1 MKKILIT
8 GASSGIGKELCLYFL
23 KNGYKVVGLSRS
35 KVNINDE
42 SFKHYCIDLSENF
55 QKLSEIITESVN
67 NEKYDFMIHCA
78 GMEQTLPIKLQ
89 NPEVIQKI
97 FSINVFSS
105 IELVRL
111 FSSKKISNNNSSI
124 LLFSSIMGL
133 LGQKGK
139 VGYCSTKAAV
149 LGLVKAS
156 ALELAPRKI
165 KVNAILPGVVRTE
178 MTEKLFNLL
187 GEKEMDS
194 IIKMHPLG
202 IGNIDDLIPLINTLT
217 LNNSWITGQNF
228 IIDGGY
234 SIQ

>member
-1 MKKILIT
+1 M
-8 GASSGIGKELCLYFL
+8 
-23 KNGYKVVGLSRS
+23 
-35 KVNINDE
+35 
-42 SFKHYCIDLSENF
+42 
-55 QKLSEIITESVN
+55 
-67 NEKYDFMIHCA
+67 
-78 GMEQTLPIKLQ
+78 
-89 NPEVIQKI
+89 
-97 FSINVFSS
+97 
-105 IELVRL
+105 
-111 FSSKKISNNNSSI
+111 
-124 LLFSSIMGL
+124 
-133 LGQKGK
+133 
-139 VGYCSTKAAV
+139 
-149 LGLVKAS
+149 VKAS

>member
-1 MKKILIT
+1 
-8 GASSGIGKELCLYFL
+8 
-23 KNGYKVVGLSRS
+23 
-35 KVNINDE
+35 
-42 SFKHYCIDLSENF
+42 
-55 QKLSEIITESVN
+55 
-67 NEKYDFMIHCA
+67 
-78 GMEQTLPIKLQ
+78 MEQTLPIKLQ

-97 FSINVFSS
+97 FSLNVFSS

-165 KVNAILPGVVRTE
+165 KVNAIE
-178 MTEKLFNLL
+178 
-187 GEKEMDS
+187 
-194 IIKMHPLG
+194 
-202 IGNIDDLIPLINTLT
+202 
-217 LNNSWITGQNF
+217 
-228 IIDGGY
+228 
-234 SIQ
+234 